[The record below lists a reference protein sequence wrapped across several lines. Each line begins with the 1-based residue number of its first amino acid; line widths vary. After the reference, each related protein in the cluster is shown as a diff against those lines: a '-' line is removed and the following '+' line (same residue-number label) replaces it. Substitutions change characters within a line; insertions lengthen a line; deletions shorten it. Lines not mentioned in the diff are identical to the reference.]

1 MENKKIRIELVNRIK
16 NVYEYAMSRSEKTV
30 VISSRNII
38 FYYKEGKLVISEEL
52 SDYTKNNLSLSKND
66 LNKLERYYYKGK
78 LNLEDLKELGIL
90 LESKEIKDN
99 IQKMWKFYYD
109 TIKRNFVVRD
119 MFFTVAK
126 DGEILLSTQ
135 VIL

>member
-1 MENKKIRIELVNRIK
+1 MENKKIRTELVNRIK
-16 NVYEYAMSRSEKTV
+16 KVYEYAMSRSEKTV
-30 VISSRNII
+30 VISSNNVI

-52 SDYTKNNLSLSKND
+52 KDHKRNNLILSKRD

-78 LNLEDLKELGIL
+78 LDLEDLKELEIL
-90 LESKEIKDN
+90 LESQEIKDN
-99 IQKMWKFYYD
+99 IKKMCELYYD